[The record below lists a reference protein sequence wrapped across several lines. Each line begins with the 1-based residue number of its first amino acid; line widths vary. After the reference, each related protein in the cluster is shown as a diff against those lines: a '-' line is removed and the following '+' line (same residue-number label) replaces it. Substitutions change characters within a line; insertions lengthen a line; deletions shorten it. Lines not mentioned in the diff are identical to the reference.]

1 MPVLPQF
8 QRCSMFKQL
17 QFFALLVLTVLVTL
31 FALQFAEADVEP
43 AKGRQQWQWRALN
56 DGHARKLDPVEGWE
70 LVAVDQGV
78 LYFKRL
84 K

>member
-1 MPVLPQF
+1 MLKQF
-8 QRCSMFKQL
+8 QIL
-17 QFFALLVLTVLVTL
+17 GLVVLVAL
-31 FALQFAEADVEP
+31 ASSGVLQFAAADAEP
-43 AKGRQQWQWRALN
+43 KKARLQWEWNALN
-56 DGHARKLDPVEGWE
+56 DRNARRLDPAEGWE